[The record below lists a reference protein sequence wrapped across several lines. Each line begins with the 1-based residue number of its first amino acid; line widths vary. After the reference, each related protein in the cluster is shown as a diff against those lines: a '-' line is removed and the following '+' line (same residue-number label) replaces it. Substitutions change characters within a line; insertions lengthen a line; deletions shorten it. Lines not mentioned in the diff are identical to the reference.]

1 MPLSNLQVIHNDRY
15 RIEALLGQGGM
26 GAVYRGMD
34 LSLNIPVAIKEN
46 LDGSPY
52 PPRKLN
58 RNISPMAEGA
68 ILKAIEVATER
79 RRADGGLSPTGRWRH
94 LLTTGRY
101 IIGVLRLASSGSVV
115 RASYIA

>member
-26 GAVYRGMD
+26 GAVYRAMD

-79 RRADGGLSPTGRWRH
+79 RFQSVDELMAALVQPVAGVISSPPADT
-94 LLTTGRY
+94 
-101 IIGVLRLASSGSVV
+101 SS
-115 RASYIA
+115 AC

>member
-52 PPRKLN
+52 PPRELN
-58 RNISPMAEGA
+58 RNISPMAEEA

-79 RRADGGLSPTGRWRH
+79 RFQSVNELRAALVQPVA
-94 LLTTGRY
+94 
-101 IIGVLRLASSGSVV
+101 GVISLQPANTPS
-115 RASYIA
+115 AC

>member
-26 GAVYRGMD
+26 GAVYRAMD

-52 PPRKLN
+52 PPRELN
-58 RNISPMAEGA
+58 RNISPMAEEA

-79 RRADGGLSPTGRWRH
+79 RSQSVSELRAALVHPVA
-94 LLTTGRY
+94 
-101 IIGVLRLASSGSVV
+101 GVISLQPANTPS
-115 RASYIA
+115 AC